1 MVGRSAY
8 LMGVKMKK
16 SALLPAVSVFALA
29 AGFASG
35 AFAQACSPDV
45 FNCRNVKVTVQGNQV
60 VIDPATVTVTG
71 RAAPAVKIV
80 WYLATPGYV
89 FVDQTGNRPV
99 DFPAQYFMSNDS
111 RFCYS
116 WMSPAVY
123 VCTNWNADA
132 FAWGTD
138 YTIKV
143 VPVSGGSALSAS
155 GRVVNN

>member
-1 MVGRSAY
+1 MN
-8 LMGVKMKK
+8 K
-16 SALLPAVSVFALA
+16 STLLSAVSLLALA
-29 AGFASG
+29 AGFAPG
-35 AFAQACSPDV
+35 VFAQACTPDAPD
-45 FNCRNVKVTVQGNQV
+45 CRNIKVTVQGNQV
-60 VIDPATVTVTG
+60 VLEPATLTVTG
-71 RAAPAVKIV
+71 RRAPAVKMV
-80 WYLATPGYV
+80 WYLATPGYM
-89 FVDQTGNRPV
+89 FVDRPV
-99 DFPAQYFMSNDS
+99 DFPAAYFMSNDS

-116 WMSPAVY
+116 WMSPTVY